1 MAAARCR
8 HCDSWS
14 LFKISDMSIE
24 RPLMVNLR
32 KLGLGAM
39 HLALVL
45 GAVAGGPIQAD
56 VFKYVDAAGKV
67 YFTDV
72 PLSGAKLRLEWQRP
86 AAKLIDEN
94 KKKLISAGR
103 VQVPSKTTAKQRN
116 RYSGLI
122 GTTAS
127 QYRLIPELL
136 HAVIRTES
144 GYDPS
149 AVSSAGAI
157 GLMQLMPGTAAR
169 YKVGDIWDPVEN
181 VRGGA
186 AYLRD
191 LLDMFDQD
199 LRLALAGYNAG
210 ENAVIK
216 YGRQIPPYPETQ
228 QYVRKVLQFLWAEQ
242 SPVAMTKV
250 R

>member
-1 MAAARCR
+1 MMNRYR
-8 HCDSWS
+8 
-14 LFKISDMSIE
+14 
-24 RPLMVNLR
+24 
-32 KLGLGAM
+32 LGLGAAR
-39 HLALVL
+39 LARVIGAAVL
-45 GAVAGGPIQAD
+45 GAVAAGPVQAD
-56 VFKYVDAAGKV
+56 VFKYVDEGGKV

-72 PLSGAKLRLEWQRP
+72 PLKGATLRLEWQRP

-103 VQVPSKTTAKQRN
+103 VQVPTKAVSKQRH
-116 RYSGLI
+116 RFSGI
-122 GTTAS
+122 ISATAR
-127 QYRLIPELL
+127 QYQLVPELL

-157 GLMQLMPGTAAR
+157 GLMQLMPQTAAR

-181 VRGGA
+181 LRGGA

-191 LLDMFDQD
+191 LLNMFDQD

-216 YGRQIPPYPETQ
+216 YDRQIPPYPETQ

-242 SPVAMTKV
+242 SPVALTQV

>member
-1 MAAARCR
+1 MPIRRAICDEGLCNGNLLMLRSIPYTPGSASARLARICLMAALCVGMAGVAR
-8 HCDSWS
+8 
-14 LFKISDMSIE
+14 
-24 RPLMVNLR
+24 
-32 KLGLGAM
+32 
-39 HLALVL
+39 
-45 GAVAGGPIQAD
+45 AD
-56 VFKYVDAAGKV
+56 VYKYVDGAGKV

-72 PLSGAKLRLEWQRP
+72 PLGGGKLQLEWQRP
-86 AAKLIDEN
+86 AAKLIDES
-94 KKKLISAGR
+94 KKKLVTAGR
-103 VQVPSKTTAKQRN
+103 VQAPSQSVSKRRS

-122 GTTAS
+122 DATARK
-127 QYRLIPELL
+127 YRLVPELL

-144 GYDPS
+144 AYNPG

-169 YKVGDIWDPVEN
+169 YKVGDIWDPADN

-191 LLDMFDQD
+191 LLEMFDQD

-216 YGRQIPPYPETQ
+216 YGRKIPPYPETQ

-242 SPVAMTKV
+242 KPSSLTQVP
-250 R
+250 

>member
-1 MAAARCR
+1 
-8 HCDSWS
+8 
-14 LFKISDMSIE
+14 
-24 RPLMVNLR
+24 MVNLR
-32 KLGLGAM
+32 KLRLGAV
-39 HLALVL
+39 HLVLVL
-45 GAVAGGPIQAD
+45 GAPASGLVQAD
-56 VFKYVDAAGKV
+56 VFKYVDATGKI

-72 PLSGAKLRLEWQRP
+72 PLNGSKLRLEWQRP

-103 VQVPSKTTAKQRN
+103 VQVPTKTAAKQRN
-116 RYSGLI
+116 RFSGLI
-122 GTTAS
+122 SATAR
-127 QYRLIPELL
+127 QYQLVPELL

-169 YKVGDIWDPVEN
+169 YRVTDIWDPVEN

-216 YGRQIPPYPETQ
+216 YDRQIPPYPETQ

-242 SPVAMTKV
+242 SPVAMTQV

>member
-1 MAAARCR
+1 
-8 HCDSWS
+8 
-14 LFKISDMSIE
+14 
-24 RPLMVNLR
+24 MVNLCNPGFR
-32 KLGLGAM
+32 PVY
-39 HLALVL
+39 LALLL
-45 GAVAGGPIQAD
+45 GAVSAGPARAD
-56 VFKYVDAAGKV
+56 VFKYVDATGKV

-72 PLSGAKLRLEWQRP
+72 PLQGSELHLEWQRP
-86 AAKLIDEN
+86 AAKLIDES
-94 KKKLISAGR
+94 KKKLISSGR
-103 VQVPSKTTAKQRN
+103 VQAPSKAAMRGRN
-116 RYSGLI
+116 RYANLI
-122 GTTAS
+122 DATAR
-127 QYRLIPELL
+127 QYRLVPELL

-144 GYDPS
+144 AYDPS

-169 YKVGDIWDPVEN
+169 YNVSDIWDPADN
-181 VRGGA
+181 LRGGA

-191 LLDMFDQD
+191 LLQMFDQD

-216 YGRQIPPYPETQ
+216 SGWQIPPYPETQ

-242 SPVAMTKV
+242 SPVAMTKT

>member
-1 MAAARCR
+1 
-8 HCDSWS
+8 
-14 LFKISDMSIE
+14 
-24 RPLMVNLR
+24 MVRRYKLR
-32 KLGLGAM
+32 RGAVRLGWIIG
-39 HLALVL
+39 LVAL
-45 GAVAGGPIQAD
+45 GAVPAGPAYPD
-56 VFKYVDAAGKV
+56 VFKYVDDGGKV

-72 PLSGAKLRLEWQRP
+72 PLNKPKLRLEWQRP

-103 VQVPSKTTAKQRN
+103 VQVPSQAMSKQRS

-122 GTTAS
+122 DATARRY
-127 QYRLIPELL
+127 QLVPELL

-144 GYDPS
+144 GYDPA

-157 GLMQLMPGTAAR
+157 GLMQLMPQTAAR
-169 YKVGDIWDPVEN
+169 YRVGDIWDPAEN
-181 VRGGA
+181 LRGGA

-216 YGRQIPPYPETQ
+216 YDWQIPPYPETQ

-242 SPVAMTKV
+242 SSPSVALTQV
-250 R
+250 Q

>member
-1 MAAARCR
+1 
-8 HCDSWS
+8 
-14 LFKISDMSIE
+14 
-24 RPLMVNLR
+24 MVNLH
-32 KLGLGAM
+32 KVGLGWLR
-39 HLALVL
+39 LALVL
-45 GAVAGGPIQAD
+45 GTLLGGPAQAD
-56 VFKYVDAAGKV
+56 VFKYVDAAGKI

-72 PLSGAKLRLEWQRP
+72 PLNGDKLRLEWQRP
-86 AAKLIDEN
+86 SAKLIDDN
-94 KKKLISAGR
+94 KKKLITAGR
-103 VQVPSKTTAKQRN
+103 VQVPSKTAAKQRN
-116 RYSGLI
+116 RFSGLI
-122 GTTAS
+122 NATAR
-127 QYRLIPELL
+127 QYQLVPELL

-144 GYDPS
+144 AYDPS

-216 YGRQIPPYPETQ
+216 YDRQIPPYPETQ

-242 SPVAMTKV
+242 SPVALTQV

>member
-1 MAAARCR
+1 M
-8 HCDSWS
+8 
-14 LFKISDMSIE
+14 LN
-24 RPLMVNLR
+24 VNLR
-32 KLGLGAM
+32 DLPPISVWVV
-39 HLALVL
+39 LVL
-45 GAVAGGPIQAD
+45 GVACTVPARAD
-56 VFKYVDAAGKV
+56 VFKYVDGAGKV

-72 PLSGAKLRLEWQRP
+72 PLSASTLRLEWQRP
-86 AAKLIDEN
+86 AAKLIDAS
-94 KKKLISAGR
+94 KKKLVSAGR
-103 VQVPSKTTAKQRN
+103 VQVPSKTAAKRRGRFANLIDATARQN
-116 RYSGLI
+116 RLV
-122 GTTAS
+122 
-127 QYRLIPELL
+127 PELL

-144 GYDPS
+144 AYDPE

-169 YKVGDIWDPVEN
+169 YKVGDIWDPVQN

-216 YGRQIPPYPETQ
+216 YDRQIPPYPETQ

-242 SPVAMTKV
+242 TPVALATT

>member
-1 MAAARCR
+1 
-8 HCDSWS
+8 
-14 LFKISDMSIE
+14 
-24 RPLMVNLR
+24 MVNLH
-32 KLGLGAM
+32 KLRLGAI

-45 GAVAGGPIQAD
+45 GMVAAGSARAD

-72 PLSGAKLRLEWQRP
+72 PLKGSKLQLEWQRP

-94 KKKLISAGR
+94 KKKLITAGR
-103 VQVPSKTTAKQRN
+103 VQVPTKTVGKQRN
-116 RYSGLI
+116 RFSGLI
-122 GTTAS
+122 SATAR

-169 YKVGDIWDPVEN
+169 YRVSDIWDPVEN

-216 YGRQIPPYPETQ
+216 YDRQIPPYPETQ

-242 SPVAMTKV
+242 SPVAMTQV